1 MVVNA
6 RESFHKTVVGRDFV
20 VQRVDDAV
28 FDDGHEGAG
37 FEDRT
42 RFALASDG
50 HVQHLVHPPRGGVA
64 QEVHHG
70 ADGSRFDIQHHHAT
84 AFDVFVL
91 GDVAAQGFVCDILQV
106 DVEGGA
112 HVHAVHGLFVSF
124 LEILDPAAVIRGA
137 EPHLAFGPVQDIVE
151 FSFQADVVVAVGVAV
166 VLYVADGAAGQRAV
180 RILARIFLF
189 DDHAA
194 LVLAFAEERKPLY
207 GLEGFVID
215 HVPEFEIPA
224 PFLPSFQD
232 EVVVLLGSLVA
243 VNGGQAVAKFAG
255 FFPPGL
261 LAGGAVLPVVGV
273 GFFENRAVHVD
284 LVHGRGHGQQAAV
297 VRDNGAPF
305 GIQGFA
311 DALGTEEGFDV
322 FVRGPDPL
330 DVDDAADQQHRGGKE
345 RKVEGRQD
353 HADPVASLFL
363 LLLSCHFVPVF
374 LSLLFRLYFWMR
386 AAGFSGR
393 PTLDPFS
400 SNRSRTVVIR
410 FNPASSTTFWA
421 W

>member
-1 MVVNA
+1 MQRGFGHVVSDGHLSQVGVAPVATVRRGHGGRGHAFQVKVECFAQLVHVYFVQELFGVPGVVGYGQVAEHVVGRNLEALDDGDFLGAAVGPFVLGDVVVNA

-20 VQRVDDAV
+20 VQRVDDTV

-215 HVPEFEIPA
+215 HVP
-224 PFLPSFQD
+224 
-232 EVVVLLGSLVA
+232 
-243 VNGGQAVAKFAG
+243 
-255 FFPPGL
+255 
-261 LAGGAVLPVVGV
+261 
-273 GFFENRAVHVD
+273 
-284 LVHGRGHGQQAAV
+284 
-297 VRDNGAPF
+297 
-305 GIQGFA
+305 
-311 DALGTEEGFDV
+311 
-322 FVRGPDPL
+322 
-330 DVDDAADQQHRGGKE
+330 
-345 RKVEGRQD
+345 
-353 HADPVASLFL
+353 
-363 LLLSCHFVPVF
+363 
-374 LSLLFRLYFWMR
+374 
-386 AAGFSGR
+386 
-393 PTLDPFS
+393 
-400 SNRSRTVVIR
+400 
-410 FNPASSTTFWA
+410 
-421 W
+421 